1 MAAEKKARAEAE
13 ELRNQIK
20 KSQDNERKEKRKL
33 ADEEAL
39 KKIKSL
45 EVELQNVQKCLATQ
59 KQVKFRSVLS
69 YLMLLT
75 KKIKEIL

>member
-59 KQVKFRSVLS
+59 KQVN
-69 YLMLLT
+69 
-75 KKIKEIL
+75 I

>member
-59 KQVKFRSVLS
+59 KQVNF
-69 YLMLLT
+69 
-75 KKIKEIL
+75 